1 VIELYTFP
9 TANGLRAS
17 IALEESGLPYHATRV
32 NMPKGETKSPEFLK
46 LNPAG
51 LIPVIVDEHG
61 PGGSKV
67 TLAQS
72 NAILLYVAEKAGKF
86 IPKDVTKRLHMF
98 ERWTAVMTDVG
109 AANNAANQSIRSM
122 KEKHQPTIDF
132 FGDKLIDE
140 FKYWDR
146 VLKDDEYLAG
156 ELTIADF
163 SLYPTYARAKAVIQ
177 RPEAYAALPNLE
189 RWAAA
194 MAARP
199 GVERGMKVGVVAP
212 S

>member
-17 IALEESGLPYHATRV
+17 IALEESGLPYRATRV

-46 LNPAG
+46 INPAG
-51 LIPVIVDEHG
+51 LIPVIVDDAG
-61 PGGSKV
+61 PGGQKI

-72 NAILLYVAEKAGKF
+72 NAILLYVAEKCGKF
-86 IPKDVTKRLHMF
+86 IPTDPIKRLRMF

-132 FGDKLIDE
+132 FTEKLVDE
-140 FKYWDR
+140 FKYWNG
-146 VLKDDEYLAG
+146 VLKDSEYLAG

-163 SLYPTYARAKAVIQ
+163 ALYPTYARAKAIILK
-177 RPEAYAALPNLE
+177 PETAAALANLE
-189 RWAAA
+189 RWGAT

-199 GVERGMKVGVVAP
+199 GVERGMKVGVIAQ
-212 S
+212 